1 MIDMRSD
8 TVSKPTSKMREV
20 MAQAEVGDDVYGDDP
35 TVNALERRTAEILDK
50 EGAIYMPSGTMSNQ
64 VALRTHTEAGDE
76 VLTDINAHLYLF
88 ECGSPGAI
96 SGLTVRPLIGCNGVF
111 SALDVH
117 QAIRKPHR
125 FMPSTVIPPT
135 KLLCVENTHNMAG
148 GVIWPIEVVRE
159 VADAAKGCGLATHLD
174 GARLWHASAAT
185 GVSEAKYASHFDS
198 VSVCFSKGLGA
209 PMGSALAGNAEFVA
223 RARRFK
229 QMFGGGFRQAGIV
242 AAGALYALEHHR
254 ERLVEDHEKAR
265 IFAAGLEVI
274 PAIKIDVSLVQTNIV
289 RFHVL
294 TMPAF
299 EFVDRCYEKG
309 LHMIPSG
316 PDQIRAVMHINVSR
330 EEVDSALSIINSV
343 LKER

>member
-8 TVSKPTSKMREV
+8 TVSKPTSKMREL

-35 TVNALERRTAEILDK
+35 TVNALERRTAEILGK
-50 EGAIYMPSGTMSNQ
+50 EGAVYMPSGTMCNQ

-76 VLTDINAHLYLF
+76 VLTDINAHLYLL
-88 ECGSPGAI
+88 ECGSLGAL
-96 SGLTVRPLIGCNGVF
+96 SGLIVRPLIGRNGIF
-111 SALDVH
+111 SAADVH

-125 FMPSTVIPPT
+125 FMPSTVLPPT

-148 GVIWPIEVVRE
+148 GVIWPIEAVRE
-159 VADAAKGCGLATHLD
+159 VTHAARTHGLATHLD
-174 GARLWHASAAT
+174 GARLWHASIAA
-185 GVSEAKYASHFDS
+185 GVSEAEYASHFDS
-198 VSVCFSKGLGA
+198 VIVCFSKGLGA

-254 ERLVEDHEKAR
+254 ERLVEDHNNAR
-265 IFAAGLEVI
+265 VFAAGLEAM

-294 TMPAF
+294 TMPAS
-299 EFVDRCYEKG
+299 EFADRCYEEG
-309 LHMIPSG
+309 LHMIPVG
-316 PDQIRAVMHINVSR
+316 PDQIRAVMHIDVSR
-330 EEVDSALSIINSV
+330 EDVDSALSIINSV
-343 LKER
+343 LK